1 MSEQDKP
8 EGGKNAVRIQIEM
21 DDETAQGQYV
31 NLVLVNHTETEFTI
45 DLMYL
50 QPQQPKAKVRT
61 RAILSPQNT
70 KRLLMA
76 LQDNLRLYEQRFN
89 KVEIQGTA
97 PPSDFLQ

>member
-1 MSEQDKP
+1 MSDQEP
-8 EGGKNAVRIQIEM
+8 ETGKQQSMRIQIEM
-21 DDETAQGQYV
+21 DDDTAQGKYI
-31 NLVLVNHTETEFTI
+31 NLVLVNHTETEFTV

-61 RAILSPQNT
+61 RAIISPQNT

-76 LQDNLRLYEQRFN
+76 LQDNLRLYEDRFH
-89 KVEIQGTA
+89 KVELKGPT